1 MTSSVAPESP
11 NQRADAAWVA
21 LAREHL
27 ALGRPL
33 VVRASGLSMW
43 PFLRPGQRVVVEPRR
58 PLSVGD
64 LALVELGGSLVL
76 HRVIGLSGSRLVSK
90 GDHNPRP
97 DPELD
102 RAAVLGSVSGGR
114 LGTLVARLSKHG
126 GAPLATLSRKVRL
139 ALRDR
144 L

>member
-1 MTSSVAPESP
+1 MSWSVTPEAGP
-11 NQRADAAWVA
+11 WPEAAWVS

-43 PFLRPGQRVVVEPRR
+43 PLLRPGQRVVVQPSRDIK
-58 PLSVGD
+58 VGD
-64 LALVELGGSLVL
+64 LALVELGRTLVL
-76 HRVIGLSGSRLVSK
+76 HRVVAISGSRIVSK

-97 DPELD
+97 DPELIRD
-102 RAAVLGSVSGGR
+102 AVLGMVRGGP
-114 LGTLVARLSKHG
+114 LGPLLAHLSRHG

>member
-1 MTSSVAPESP
+1 MTSSVTPEAGP
-11 NQRADAAWVA
+11 WPEAAWVS

-43 PFLRPGQRVVVEPRR
+43 PFLRPGQRVVVQPSRAIE
-58 PLSVGD
+58 VGD
-64 LALVELGGSLVL
+64 LALVELGRTLVL
-76 HRVIGLSGSRLVSK
+76 HRVIGLFGHQVLLK

-97 DPELD
+97 DPALIRD
-102 RAAVLGSVSGGR
+102 AVLGRVAGGP
-114 LGTLVARLSKHG
+114 LGPLLARLSRHG